1 MRNVRNRNGL
11 GNAAVLAVASAVVTA
26 SAGLFA
32 ITVDHSL
39 GWTPEA
45 PDPVSSV
52 QVTPWSA
59 ATQEPAG
66 QRPFVEGINLAAVRA
81 TVRGTSPATVTG
93 AARTPHAL
101 GAGLTVVP
109 AGLTRTVPLT
119 SPPAPVPVNDN
130 GGGNFTALPGV
141 SSGSWGVTG
150 QTGAF
155 TWSYPFS
162 ARKAPAGPTPALG
175 LAYDSSSIDGLTSS
189 TNNQASVVGDGWSLA
204 GAGSIRQK
212 FAPCMD
218 QGVTGSYDLC
228 GAAEGQQFSI
238 SFGGRSGQV
247 IKDKDAVPAK
257 YKLQNDD
264 NTRVEYLTDNTN
276 SNGTFDGGYW
286 KLTDTSGTQYF
297 FGRNHLPGWDGTKA
311 STNSADTVPVGAA
324 TPSQPCAAAS
334 FAASVCQQ
342 AYAWNLDYVVDVNN
356 NSEAFYYTQDTNTY
370 STQQGTGPLMNY
382 VRSSRLARVDYGM
395 RAGTELSASSPLRI
409 ELGYTGRCTGVDC
422 SKGNDIPTGFACQ
435 PTGTCAVYSPTFYND
450 QRLQTVSTR
459 TNTGPGA
466 YQDVDVWTLGHS
478 MPDPGDGTKP
488 ALWLG
493 SVAHQGAN
501 TATGVGGAISDP
513 AVTFE
518 GQALQNRVWV
528 YAAGIAPLDR
538 YRISTI
544 RTVTG
549 ASITVSYLGTECS
562 QTNLPAAPE
571 TNTKRCFPQWWT
583 PTTPIAQPARMDYF
597 HIYPVAAISTNAGP
611 GANGSVDMSTRY
623 EYQGTPAWKY
633 AAPAFVAGSGGS
645 QLTWSV
651 NAGWSKVKTITGNTG
666 VPGLNPSSM
675 TTYLRGLDGTPSN
688 SSGGKISAT
697 VTASDGTTITD
708 SPWFAGSSVETQKFV
723 GETGPQLSTAIT
735 VPWASPVT
743 ATGGGTGAPT
753 ARHTGTASVKNI
765 IASSTGAGTRTT
777 TTSNTFDNGTGNPN
791 YGRITAVSNSGETGG
806 TPGSCTV
813 TAYADSAG
821 ADNTGLNLLA
831 LPATTTTYAGPCTGN
846 GAPAGNIIA
855 ATGTLYDSSMA
866 AIPGAPTY
874 QAPTLGNPSR
884 TDTATAVNGTTVTTW
899 KTGPTLAYDA
909 LGRVQSSTDNT
920 TGTARTTQIAYAPA
934 TGLPASVTTTNPLG
948 WTTTTA
954 FDSIRGNKTTST
966 DENLNVTSYQY
977 DASGRI
983 TGVWDPMRPKASN
996 ATPTQATAYTIS
1008 KDVPSSIARTS
1019 INGLGHATTSY
1030 EIYDGLG
1037 RLRQTQKPSPRSG
1050 TMATDTTYNS
1060 IGAKLIANN
1069 NYQFAANPSAALM
1082 LPDGTAV
1089 PSSDRYGYD
1098 GAGRLTTDAA
1108 LAYGNSNAPLWTT
1121 NITYTGADT
1130 TTTTTTP
1137 GTIAGNDSATATI
1150 VNAAGKTVSRQLFHG
1165 TTPTGTPDTTS
1176 YSYDA
1181 LGRMTSMTDTAGNQ
1195 WSWAFDTAGRQ
1206 TTANDPDTG
1215 TTTTSYDASGRVAA
1229 TTDGAGNLTSYAYD
1243 ALDRT
1248 TGTSVTPQGGTAHTL
1263 TTSTYDGEKK
1273 GQPSSATRFNGP
1285 NYDQQV
1291 TTAVSGYNAAY
1302 QPATTTTTLPGG
1314 LTGYA
1319 GDYTTTRAYTSTGNI
1334 ATEAT
1339 PAIGG
1344 LSAETITNNFD
1355 DFENPSAITT
1365 GTDTIAGAFDYTEF
1379 NQLAGFQQFD
1389 ANYTSNT
1396 ADTTGLN
1403 KTQFNWDATT
1413 GRLAR
1418 QSSTNQSKGAIADLG
1433 VTNYTYTASGKLSS
1447 REQLYPSRPGAPD
1460 DYQCYSYDYASRLS
1474 AAWTAAAKN
1483 CNTAPTPASTSVPGL
1498 GGPAPYAQTYA
1509 YTPAGDRSQVKRF
1522 DNAGNLAATE
1532 NYAYPGAAVTAPGA
1546 FSAQAPFR
1554 QLDTRN
1560 GTGGIHGTVGP
1571 GQTIRVKVTGQGGIP
1586 ATGVSAVAMNITVTN
1601 PSSFGAITAYAGG
1614 TNNPGTSNLNY
1625 ATGQTVAN
1633 FAVTPVGADG
1643 TIAFT
1648 NNSSGTVDL
1657 LADTSGYYLGG
1668 AATTPGA
1675 FSAQTPFRQL
1685 DTRNGTGGVS
1695 GPVGP
1700 NQTIRV
1706 KVTGQG
1712 GIPATGV
1719 SAVAMNI
1726 TVANST
1732 SFGAITAYAGGTN
1745 NPGTSNLNYATG
1757 QIVPNFAITPVG
1769 SDGTIAFTNN
1779 SSGTVQI
1786 IADTSGY
1793 FLGGT
1798 ATVPGAFSAQTPFR
1812 QLDTRNGT
1820 GGVTGPVGPGQT
1832 ISVKVTGRGGLP
1844 ATGVSAIAMNITV
1857 ANSTSSGVITAYAGG
1872 TPKPGTSNLNYTAGQ
1887 IIPNFAITA
1896 VGADGT
1902 ISFTNDSPGT
1912 VQLIADTMGYFNGPV
1927 TGGLPGAHQLQS
1939 MTSTPATGT
1948 PATSTFTWDAAGRMT
1963 GRAGETLAYTADG
1976 KLATTT
1982 GSPTLPANPNPS
1994 ATAGTPP
2001 APLSGTAGSTGT
2013 RYYDAGGNLVGITDG
2028 TGTTATIGSITAH
2041 STPAG
2046 VKTATKT
2053 YGFAGKTVA
2062 QRTAAGGTVK
2072 LAFIISDGVDTTQT
2086 ILQPS
2091 SGTTPV
2097 TAQTRYTDPIGLARG
2112 PTQTA
2117 AGAGAYA
2124 TAAGATTGVGSNAAN
2139 VAGYGAVN
2147 GYIGGLADTIST
2159 LTHLGARDLDPVL
2172 GTFTSPDPILK
2183 RDDANNFSP
2192 YVYGEADAIN
2202 NADPSGLMI
2211 LSWAVT
2217 DGPINGGWHAP
2228 DAVPDVAVPS
2238 RPTGPL
2244 APGYTSPVPGSWQF
2258 YIAPSWT
2265 RPRTTPAPTAASE
2278 NATGPSSLKQTL
2290 LVSQGLPP
2298 DENSSWATAL
2308 RPIADLAMIVGSEGM
2323 AGEGMAGAG
2332 EEMGAAGE
2340 IGIRSGARSAE
2351 MSSVEGNFNVK
2362 FGSEAKLGD
2371 HFNRH
2376 GSDFR
2381 ATSAEQYEKMASE
2394 FLISPLRGNG
2404 TLQKIRGNG
2413 DIVRYDPK
2421 SGEFGVLSNSGVIR
2435 TYYIPD
2441 PARTGMSNMDYFI
2454 QEGSR

>member
-11 GNAAVLAVASAVVTA
+11 GKAAVLAVASAVVTA

-32 ITVDHSL
+32 ITLDHSL

-66 QRPFVEGINLAAVRA
+66 QRPFVEGINPAAVRA
-81 TVRGTSPATVTG
+81 TVQGTSPATVTG
-93 AARTPHAL
+93 AAGTPPVP
-101 GAGLTVVP
+101 GAGLNVVP

-119 SPPAPVPVNDN
+119 APPAPVPVNDN

-162 ARKAPAGPTPALG
+162 VRKAPSGPTPALG

-189 TNNQASVVGDGWSLA
+189 TNNQASVVGDGWSLG

-247 IKDKDAVPAK
+247 IKDKDVPAK

-264 NTRVEYLTDNTN
+264 NTRIEYLTDNTN

-297 FGRNHLPGWDGTKA
+297 FGRNHLPGWVGGNA

-395 RAGTELSASSPLRI
+395 RAGSELASSPLRI

-435 PTGTCAVYSPTFYND
+435 PTGTCAVYSPTFYSD

-466 YQDVDVWTLGHS
+466 YQDVDVWTLGHA

-633 AAPAFVAGSGGS
+633 AAPVYAGGGTTGS
-645 QLTWSV
+645 TLTWSV

-666 VPGLNPSSM
+666 VAGLNPSSM

-688 SSGGKISAT
+688 SSGGKISAS

-708 SPWFAGSSVETQKFV
+708 SPWFAGSTVETQKFV
-723 GETGPQLSTAIT
+723 GETGPQLGTAIT

-743 ATGGGTGAPT
+743 ATGAGTGAPT

-791 YGRITAVSNSGETGG
+791 YGRVTAVSNSGETGG

-813 TAYADSAG
+813 AVY
-821 ADNTGLNLLA
+821 ADNTDANLLA
-831 LPATTTTYAGPCTGN
+831 LPATTTTYAGPCAGN

-855 ATGTLYDSSMA
+855 GTATLYDSSMA
-866 AIPGAPTY
+866 AAPGAPGY
-874 QAPTLGNPSR
+874 QAPTLGNPAR
-884 TDTATAVNGTTVTTW
+884 TDTATAVNGTTVRTW

-909 LGRVQSSTDNT
+909 LGRVTSSTDNT
-920 TGTARTTQIAYAPA
+920 TVPARTTQTAYAPA

-954 FDSIRGNKTTST
+954 FEAIRGNKTSAT
-966 DENLNVTSYQY
+966 DENGNVTSYQY
-977 DASGRI
+977 DASGRV
-983 TGVWDPMRPKASN
+983 TGVWDPMRPKAN
-996 ATPTQATAYTIS
+996 NPTPTQATAYTIS

-1019 INGLGHATTSY
+1019 INGNGHAITSY

-1050 TMATDTTYNS
+1050 TMATDTTYNT
-1060 IGAKLIANN
+1060 IGAKLIVNN
-1069 NYQFAANPSAALM
+1069 QYQFAANPSAALM

-1089 PSSDRYGYD
+1089 PSSDRYTYD
-1098 GAGRLTTDAA
+1098 GAGRLATDAA
-1108 LAYGNSNAPLWTT
+1108 LANGNSSAPLWTT

-1137 GTIAGNDSATATI
+1137 GTVAGNDSATATI
-1150 VNAAGKTVSRQLFHG
+1150 VNAAGKTVSRLLYHG
-1165 TTPTGTPDTTS
+1165 PTATGAPDTTS

-1195 WSWAFDTAGRQ
+1195 WTWAFDTAGRQ
-1206 TTANDPDTG
+1206 ISANDPDTG
-1215 TTTTSYDASGRVAA
+1215 STSTSYDASGRVAG

-1248 TGTSVTPQGGTAHTL
+1248 VSTSVTPQGGTAHTL

-1273 GQPSSATRFNGP
+1273 GQLSSATRFNGP

-1344 LSAETITNNFD
+1344 LPAETKTTDFNDFD
-1355 DFENPSAITT
+1355 NPSAITT
-1365 GTDTIAGAFDYTEF
+1365 GSDTIAAAIDYTEF

-1389 ANYTSNT
+1389 ANYLSNT

-1403 KTQFNWDATT
+1403 KTQLNWDTTT
-1413 GRLAR
+1413 GLLAR
-1418 QSSTNQSKGAIADLG
+1418 QSSTNQSKGTVADLG
-1433 VTNYTYTASGKLSS
+1433 VTTYTYTTSGKLSS
-1447 REQLYPSRPGAPD
+1447 REQLYPNRPGAPD
-1460 DYQCYSYDYASRLS
+1460 DFQCYSYDYAARLS
-1474 AAWTAAAKN
+1474 AAWTAGAKN
-1483 CNTAPTPASTSVPGL
+1483 CTTAPTPASTSVPGL

-1560 GTGGIHGTVGP
+1560 GTGGIHGPVGP
-1571 GQTIRVKVTGQGGIP
+1571 GQTIKVKVTGQGGIP
-1586 ATGVSAVAMNITVTN
+1586 ATAVSAVAMNITVTN
-1601 PSSFGAITAYAGG
+1601 PSSNGFITAYAGDS
-1614 TNNPGTSNLNY
+1614 TRPGTSNLNY
-1625 ATGQTVAN
+1625 GPGQTVAA

-1648 NNSSGTVDL
+1648 NSSSGTVDI

-1675 FSAQTPFRQL
+1675 FSAQTPFRTM
-1685 DTRNGTGGVS
+1685 DTRDGTGGVT

-1700 NQTIRV
+1700 GQTIRV
-1706 KVTGQG
+1706 KVTGRG
-1712 GIPATGV
+1712 GLPASGV

-1726 TVANST
+1726 TVANSS
-1732 SFGAITAYAGGTN
+1732 SFGAITAFAGGTPQPN
-1745 NPGTSNLNYATG
+1745 TSNLNYATG
-1757 QIVPNFAITPVG
+1757 QIVSNFAITPVA

-1820 GGVTGPVGPGQT
+1820 GGVNGPVGPGQT

-1844 ATGVSAIAMNITV
+1844 ATGVSAVAMNITV

-1927 TGGLPGAHQLQS
+1927 TGGLPGPHQLQS

-1948 PATSTFTWDAAGRMT
+1948 PATSTFTWDGAGRMT
-1963 GRAGETLAYTADG
+1963 GRAGETLAYTPDG
-1976 KLATTT
+1976 KLATTA
-1982 GSPTLPANPNPS
+1982 GSSTLPANPNPS
-1994 ATAGTPP
+1994 ASAGTPP
-2001 APLSGTAGSTGT
+2001 APVSGTAGSTGT

-2028 TGTTATIGSITAH
+2028 TGTTVMIGSITAH
-2041 STPAG
+2041 VTPAG

-2053 YGFAGKTVA
+2053 YSFAGKTVA

-2072 LAFIISDGVDTTQT
+2072 LAFIISDGVDTAQT
-2086 ILQPS
+2086 IVQPS

-2117 AGAGAYA
+2117 PGTGAFA
-2124 TAAGATTGVGSNAAN
+2124 TAASSVTGMGSNAAN
-2139 VAGYGAVN
+2139 PAGFGAVN

-2159 LTHLGARDLDPVL
+2159 LTHLGARDLDPVT

-2183 RDDANNFSP
+2183 PGEANNYSP

-2202 NADPSGLMI
+2202 NSDPSGLMI
-2211 LSWAVT
+2211 LGPAIE
-2217 DGPINGGWHAP
+2217 DG
-2228 DAVPDVAVPS
+2228 
-2238 RPTGPL
+2238 
-2244 APGYTSPVPGSWQF
+2244 GSWFGGGTVDSRWEDAHPSNDYFLPWKPIADQRSYVPVVPAYQPVAAAPEPEVIDADETMA
-2258 YIAPSWT
+2258 YI
-2265 RPRTTPAPTAASE
+2265 RKNGIKAS
-2278 NATGPSSLKQTL
+2278 S
-2290 LVSQGLPP
+2290 
-2298 DENSSWATAL
+2298 ATAL
-2308 RPIADLAMIVGSEGM
+2308 KYLGFDASFVPGVGGIAYVALNRSADNLEGNDPGPLKVDDVSMMGIGAIPGGGPLGAFGKTGAKAIKMESKILNALAKRGWTEQSVENLVNNPDRTVVTRDTRWQRGT
-2323 AGEGMAGAG
+2323 
-2332 EEMGAAGE
+2332 
-2340 IGIRSGARSAE
+2340 GAR
-2351 MSSVEGNFNVK
+2351 N
-2362 FGSEAKLGD
+2362 D
-2371 HFNRH
+2371 
-2376 GSDFR
+2376 DP
-2381 ATSAEQYEKMASE
+2381 ATAYLDK
-2394 FLISPLRGNG
+2394 NG
-2404 TLQKIRGNG
+2404 GYVVRNDKTG
-2413 DIVRYDPK
+2413 DIVQISDLTDPNWK
-2421 SGEFGVLSNSGVIR
+2421 S
-2435 TYYIPD
+2435 PW
-2441 PARTGMSNMDYFI
+2441 
-2454 QEGSR
+2454 